1 MWFDVYLAHIL
12 FLKYPELEKELET
25 IPSDQLQMSFSSE
38 DKKSFQRTIDQM
50 LMSPSQS
57 LKRSNN
63 TGLVIFLYQTFQTQ
77 FHLWDYKNY
86 PKHSVPPKNPVLLE
100 LKNYLLEDS
109 KLEEVRCIS
118 GGIVIMLFCDVD
130 DYTHSDSDESVS
142 ITNLAIQF
150 EGVPEIAYNHLK
162 LLNGGYTV
170 SLFRAQERTENLLGA
185 YLEVSSN
192 HSAYFTFTS
201 AQIQNYVP

>member
-38 DKKSFQRTIDQM
+38 DKKSFQRAIDQM

-57 LKRSNN
+57 IKRRTNA
-63 TGLVIFLYQTFQTQ
+63 GLVIFFYQTFQTQ

-100 LKNYLLEDS
+100 LKNYLLEYS
-109 KLEEVRCIS
+109 KLE
-118 GGIVIMLFCDVD
+118 
-130 DYTHSDSDESVS
+130 
-142 ITNLAIQF
+142 
-150 EGVPEIAYNHLK
+150 
-162 LLNGGYTV
+162 
-170 SLFRAQERTENLLGA
+170 
-185 YLEVSSN
+185 
-192 HSAYFTFTS
+192 
-201 AQIQNYVP
+201 